1 MISCIQYIHVGR
13 TQSVWLFLL
22 ICGEEEK
29 YELDEKVFVYILKVS
44 QPFYFHILAGA
55 GKTCIAICYSII

>member
-1 MISCIQYIHVGR
+1 MILCIQYN
-13 TQSVWLFLL
+13 TYMWTESVSPFLL

-29 YELDEKVFVYILKVS
+29 YKLDQRVFVYSLKVS